1 MPVYIYVYI
10 STFYKN
16 KFLETTQCIEFL
28 STFEGYIFIYIVCTE
43 LKGGGGYNICYCFEK
58 NSFLQ
63 SWNISKVYRG
73 LFESKASK
81 APRDWSHTNF
91 LSASNGKLVKYRKIE
106 SSSPPHP
113 TSYLQLLPY
122 LG

>member
-43 LKGGGGYNICYCFEK
+43 LKGGGVTIFVIVLKRIASCSPE
-58 NSFLQ
+58 
-63 SWNISKVYRG
+63 IS
-73 LFESKASK
+73 
-81 APRDWSHTNF
+81 
-91 LSASNGKLVKYRKIE
+91 VKYIVVYLNQKHPK
-106 SSSPPHP
+106 PPGTGHIP
-113 TSYLQLLPY
+113 IF
-122 LG
+122 